1 MSNTPNTEQYE
12 VINASKYV
20 LLPDGR
26 MARLLKPVKVAK
38 YNYYTYRT
46 NDGKVKRVNTESVD
60 SIRKPYTIAN

>member
-1 MSNTPNTEQYE
+1 MNNNTEQYA

-46 NDGKVKRVNTESVD
+46 DDGKVKRVNVESIEQ
-60 SIRKPYTIAN
+60 IRKPYSA

>member
-1 MSNTPNTEQYE
+1 MNNNTEQYA

-46 NDGKVKRVNTESVD
+46 DDGKVKRINVESIEQ
-60 SIRKPYTIAN
+60 IRKPYTA

>member
-1 MSNTPNTEQYE
+1 MSNNNTEQYA

-26 MARLLKPVKVAK
+26 MARLLKPIKVSK

-46 NDGKVKRVNTESVD
+46 DDGKVKRVNVESIEQ
-60 SIRKPYTIAN
+60 IRKPFTA